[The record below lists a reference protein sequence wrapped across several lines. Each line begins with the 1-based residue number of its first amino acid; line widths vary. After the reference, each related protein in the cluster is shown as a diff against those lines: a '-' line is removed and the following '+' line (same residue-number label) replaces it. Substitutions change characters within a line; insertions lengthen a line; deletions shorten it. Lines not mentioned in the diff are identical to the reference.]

1 MVNMKKAALT
11 RNKRTT
17 LTTHISALIA
27 IKIRSPPSATGAPLP
42 HPTTLELLSV
52 SQRRTSLDH
61 IPTHDC
67 EVVRRAHLGRE
78 DTTPPSSALPL
89 AMPLAVPLGVP
100 EDGGAQPL
108 LRRPR
113 PLPRPPPCSPPPRSP
128 PRSPEPPPDS
138 SARAAASAH
147 SEATGRPSRVRLGE
161 AAPMGT
167 SLTCGGRAAAGGRTL
182 RGQTK
187 AGATAERGLP
197 VARGLPPR
205 GMGAV

>member
-11 RNKRTT
+11 RNTRTT

-78 DTTPPSSALPL
+78 DTTPPSSACPWPCLWPCLSGCRRTEELSPSAAAHAPCRALPR
-89 AMPLAVPLGVP
+89 ARRRHARRHARPSRRPT
-100 EDGGAQPL
+100 PL
-108 LRRPR
+108 LG
-113 PLPRPPPCSPPPRSP
+113 RPPPPTPR
-128 PRSPEPPPDS
+128 RQ
-138 SARAAASAH
+138 AGRRASAW
-147 SEATGRPSRVRLGE
+147 ERLLPW
-161 AAPMGT
+161 AP
-167 SLTCGGRAAAGGRTL
+167 R
-182 RGQTK
+182 
-187 AGATAERGLP
+187 
-197 VARGLPPR
+197 
-205 GMGAV
+205 